1 MRVTTIEQCG
11 KYKYKVFL
19 DEVYVFWLSWRELNF
34 WKLREGIDI
43 SKEQFQKIMK
53 ESILEKCKRK
63 AISYLNLSDRT
74 ECELRQKLKQQLY
87 VEEIVDQTIAYLYHC
102 HYLDDDRFI
111 RYFIE
116 RNKNIHSK
124 RWMEQKLQTKG
135 IKREQL
141 SEYWEDNYSEEDAI
155 QRAVNRKLKGRKIKD
170 RAEKE
175 KVLGYLFRQGY
186 SVSNSMRAIKNYE
199 EKMLNT

>member
-1 MRVTTIEQCG
+1 MKVTAIEQSD

-19 DEVYVFWLSWRELNF
+19 DEVYVFWLSWKELNF
-34 WKLREGIDI
+34 WKLKEGIDI
-43 SKEQFQKIMK
+43 TREQFQKIMK
-53 ESILEKCKRK
+53 ETVLEKCKRK

-74 ECELRQKLKQQLY
+74 EYELRQKLKQQLY
-87 VEEIVDQTIAYLYHC
+87 VEEIVDQTIAYLYGC
-102 HYLDDDRFI
+102 HYLNDDRYI

-116 RNKNIHSK
+116 RNKSIHSK
-124 RWMEQKLQTKG
+124 RWMEQKLQIKG

-141 SEYWEDNYSEEDAI
+141 SMYWGDDYSEEDAI
-155 QRAVNRKLKGRKIKD
+155 QKAVNRKLKGRSIAD

-186 SVSNSMRAIKNYE
+186 SVSSSMQAIKNYE